1 MTIASSFWPRRTPRL
16 GPSVPRD
23 FATEP
28 GTHVRGDCHWQPAPR
43 SHPTLVIVH
52 GLEGSSESGYARGT
66 AEKAWLVGFNV
77 VRLNQRNC
85 GGTENLTSTLY
96 HSGLSIDILSVVAEL
111 IERDDLPEIFTA
123 GYSMGGNL
131 VLKMAG
137 ELGDAAPDR
146 FRGCVAI
153 APALDLASCANALE
167 RRENFIYQN
176 HFVRGLKRRMRYKAS
191 LYPEIY
197 PSAELKDLANIKTVR
212 GFDDAITAHFCGFDS
227 ADHYYEISSALRV
240 VAGIRR
246 PTLIIT
252 SKDDPFVPFAPFE
265 DPAIRNNPFITLIA
279 PDHGGHCA
287 FISAEP
293 GDERFWAEA
302 RLVEFCRAKSL
313 LADNPEL

>member
-1 MTIASSFWPRRTPRL
+1 MTIASNFWPRRTPRL
-16 GPSVPRD
+16 GPSIPRD

-28 GTHVRGDCHWQPAPR
+28 GTHVRGACHWQPVPQ

-52 GLEGSSESGYARGT
+52 GLEGSSESGYSRGT
-66 AEKAWLVGFNV
+66 AEKAWLSGFNV

-85 GGTENLTSTLY
+85 GGTEKLSPTLY
-96 HSGLSIDILSVVAEL
+96 HSGLSIDIFGVVSEL
-111 IERDDLPEIFTA
+111 IERDGLPEIFTA

-167 RRENFIYQN
+167 RRENFLYQS
-176 HFVRGLKRRMRYKAS
+176 HFVRRLKRRMLYKAS

-197 PSAELKDLANIKTVR
+197 PDAALTELANVKSVR

-227 ADHYYEISSALRV
+227 ADHYYETSSALRV
-240 VAGIRR
+240 VSGIRR
-246 PTLIIT
+246 PTLIIAA
-252 SKDDPFVPFAPFE
+252 KNDPFVPFAPFN
-265 DPAIRNNPFITLIA
+265 DPAIRDNPFITVVA
-279 PDHGGHCA
+279 PEHGGHCA
-287 FISAEP
+287 FISAES

-302 RLVEFCRAKSL
+302 RLVEFCRSKSL
-313 LADNPEL
+313 LAIDVR